1 MEALKMNSAEL
12 EIYESVRQVQ
22 RSPTV
27 IRYLCLI
34 CKGYLSSWDVRKQE
48 AVCWKCRAIYFPPP
62 QIEPKRPEPQKAT
75 LLQLKDGKF
84 AIILD

>member
-1 MEALKMNSAEL
+1 MTSSEL
-12 EIYESVRQVQ
+12 EIYKAVKQLQ
-22 RSPTV
+22 NDPTV

-48 AVCWKCRAIYFPPP
+48 AVCWNCREIFSPPP
-62 QIEPKRPEPQKAT
+62 KIEPKNPEPQKAT